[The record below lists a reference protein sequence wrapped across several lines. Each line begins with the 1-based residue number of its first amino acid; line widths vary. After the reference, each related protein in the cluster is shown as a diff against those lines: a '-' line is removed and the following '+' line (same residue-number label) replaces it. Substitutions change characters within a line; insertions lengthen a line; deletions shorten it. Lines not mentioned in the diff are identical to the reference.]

1 MKKAIFLVV
10 LTSMFTSRSKA
21 QALLKLYNDTLFNY
35 EYAGGDEFN
44 APNLDESYWNK
55 GVGYTRVIM
64 AQDLAFVP
72 EAIKQEGGFVKFLAD
87 KKDSL
92 YTLNAHEID
101 SAYLKQKQLQM
112 VNNQFLAKYS
122 AGCIFSK
129 QKFHYGLYELR
140 FKVEEGRGVWPAFW
154 FHGGY
159 KNDEIDV
166 FELKGEKRKQIQVDT
181 HCPMGCDRGYT
192 AKFSFSKNWGGWLP
206 VKEPLDQEFNLM
218 YLDWDVQKVNWLF
231 NGYPMAYYQGNFNRP
246 MNLYLNTSVAKTGG
260 AFSPGPDESTKWPNT
275 YTVDFIRVWKPL
287 GKKDTLHLK
296 RGHLENPDSGYSNK
310 PLKKRGLTYNRSEF
324 KAQKAIIY
332 VSIDTQNI
340 LHLRVTGNLTE
351 SDASIHLTGETL
363 DIKFNNLA
371 KENTVSVPLENRGIQ
386 MTIIQGKKRYSRY
399 LILK

>member
-1 MKKAIFLVV
+1 MCIGTFASGIKSQV
-10 LTSMFTSRSKA
+10 
-21 QALLKLYNDTLFNY
+21 LLKLYNDTLYNY

-44 APNLDESYWNK
+44 TDKLDESYWDK

-72 EAIKQEGGFVKFLAD
+72 EGIKQEGGFAKFLAD

-92 YTLNAHEID
+92 YVLGSHEID
-101 SAYLKQKQLQM
+101 STYLKQEQLQL

-206 VKEPLDQEFNLM
+206 VKEPLDERFNLM
-218 YLDWDVQKVNWLF
+218 YLEWDVEKVNWFF
-231 NGYPMAYYQGNFNRP
+231 NGYPMAYYKGKFASP

-287 GKKDTLHLK
+287 GKTDTLLLK
-296 RGHLENPDSGYSNK
+296 RGHLENPDTGYSNK
-310 PLKKRGLTYNRSEF
+310 PLKKKGLTHNRSEF

-332 VSIDTQNI
+332 VSIDLENK

-351 SDASIHLTGETL
+351 SDASIHLTGEALDVTL
-363 DIKFNNLA
+363 NNLA
-371 KENTVSVPLENRGIQ
+371 KENTVTLGLGNRCIR
-386 MTIIQGKKRYSRY
+386 MTIVQGKKRYSRF
-399 LILK
+399 LILP

>member
-1 MKKAIFLVV
+1 MKKTV
-10 LTSMFTSRSKA
+10 LISLLIWSSINSIKA
-21 QALLKLYNDTLFNY
+21 QVLLKLYNDTLFNY

-44 APNLDESYWNK
+44 AEKLDENYWNK

-72 EAIKQEGGFVKFLAD
+72 EGIKQEGGFVKFFAD

-92 YTLNAHEID
+92 YTLSAYEID
-101 SAYLKQKQLQM
+101 SAYLKQKQLQL

-129 QKFHYGLYELR
+129 QKFHYGIYELR

-159 KNDEIDV
+159 KNDEIDA

-218 YLDWDVQKVNWLF
+218 YLEWDIKKVNWYF
-231 NGYPMAYYQGNFNRP
+231 NGYPMAYYSGMFSRP

-275 YTVDFIRVWKPL
+275 YTVDFIRVWKPN
-287 GKKDTLHLK
+287 GKSDTLTLK
-296 RGHLENPDSGYSNK
+296 RGHLENPDTAYSNK
-310 PLKKRGLTYNRSEF
+310 PLKKRGLTYNKSEF

-332 VSIDTQNI
+332 LSIDYENK
-340 LHLRVTGNLTE
+340 LHLRVTGSLTE
-351 SDASIHLTGETL
+351 SDASVQLTGEYL
-363 DIKFNNLA
+363 DVKWNDLT
-371 KENTVSVPLENRGIQ
+371 KENTVTIVPGNRVIRI
-386 MTIIQGKKRYSRY
+386 TITQDKKQYFKY
-399 LILK
+399 LILP